1 MTQSQLDLYRRYE
14 RMFGKT
20 REWRIV
26 AGNADILC
34 MNARDAYAFLGSL
47 MDAVKYLRFERLPR
61 SAGLPQSP
69 EERAALYER
78 AFVEERVA
86 RLECPDDERDTWCS
100 DTRPAAIDNGR
111 SYFEQNPQILE
122 DLEADGYLRLPLT
135 YNDHDSPR
143 LLVS

>member
-1 MTQSQLDLYRRYE
+1 MATQSQIDLFRRYE
-14 RMFGKT
+14 RMFGRT

-26 AGNADILC
+26 VRNDDIMR
-34 MNARDAYAFLGSL
+34 MNPRDAYSFLGHL
-47 MDAVKYLRFERLPR
+47 MDAVKYLKFTRLPR
-61 SAGLPQSP
+61 SAGLPQTP

-86 RLECPDDERDTWCS
+86 RLACPDDERETWCS
-100 DTRPAAIDNGR
+100 DTRPSPFDER

-122 DLEADGYLRLPLT
+122 DLEVDGYLRLPLT

>member
-1 MTQSQLDLYRRYE
+1 MATPSQIDLYRRYE
-14 RMFGKT
+14 RMFGRT

-26 AGNADILC
+26 ASNDDITR
-34 MNARDAYAFLGSL
+34 MNPRDAYAFLGHL
-47 MDAVKYLRFERLPR
+47 IDAVKYLKFTRLPR
-61 SAGLPQSP
+61 SAGLPQTP
-69 EERAALYER
+69 EERTALYER

-86 RLECPDDERDTWCS
+86 RLACPDDERETWCS
-100 DTRPAAIDNGR
+100 DTRPSPFDER

-122 DLEADGYLRLPLT
+122 DLEVDGYLRLPLT